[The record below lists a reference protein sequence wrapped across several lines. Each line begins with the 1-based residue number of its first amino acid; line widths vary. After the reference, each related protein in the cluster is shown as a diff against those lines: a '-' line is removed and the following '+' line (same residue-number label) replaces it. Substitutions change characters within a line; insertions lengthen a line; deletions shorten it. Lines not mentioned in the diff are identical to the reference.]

1 MGCKGKTGIEKILM
15 GSVTERVIEDSKASV
30 VVLK

>member
-15 GSVTERVIEDSKASV
+15 GGVTERVVEHSKIPV
-30 VVLK
+30 VVIK